1 MECRFQ
7 RSAVILVYEKE
18 VEGKSR
24 QRIMPARNVSKFSDC
39 VRATEQLIHA
49 TKLPGTSVPK
59 AARDVFHASTRSFMW
74 TKFSGE
80 TPTDPEEDTNKLDD
94 KELAKRKS
102 IMDELFEKI
111 GRRVI

>member
-1 MECRFQ
+1 
-7 RSAVILVYEKE
+7 
-18 VEGKSR
+18 
-24 QRIMPARNVSKFSDC
+24 
-39 VRATEQLIHA
+39 
-49 TKLPGTSVPK
+49 
-59 AARDVFHASTRSFMW
+59 MW